1 MFKKMFIII
10 LLWAAFS
17 SSQAATG
24 FRQTLLITSDERP
37 LHLTFWY
44 PTLAKAPVTHAGE
57 NSAFY
62 GINVIANATPTGK
75 HHPLIVLSHGYGG
88 SWKNLSWLAAALAA
102 KGYIVAAPDH
112 PGTTTADRSPT
123 EAAKLWLRPK
133 DVTRTIDYALGHSAL
148 IGSVNDKRIAAIGHS
163 LGGWTVM
170 ALAGAKL
177 SPVQLRHDCEEPFS
191 QTICGLIP
199 TLGLNLPEAD
209 RQFSSSLQ
217 DKRIRAVITLDAGLT
232 RGFTETS
239 LAHLSIPVLV
249 IAAGTNIADLP
260 AEAESVRLANL
271 LPGNESTLHI
281 LPNATHFSFMQRC
294 KPDARRIIDDA
305 SPGDGIICDDGKP
318 YIRSQL
324 HYTIQHHVIDFLN
337 RALNE

>member
-1 MFKKMFIII
+1 MFRKMFIFI
-10 LLWAAFS
+10 LLWATFS
-17 SSQAATG
+17 SPQAATG
-24 FRQTLLITSDERP
+24 FRQTWIITPDERP

-44 PTLAKAPVTHAGE
+44 PTLAKVPVTPVGE
-57 NSAFY
+57 NSVFY

-102 KGYIVAAPDH
+102 QGYIVAAPDH

-133 DVTRTIDYALGHSAL
+133 DVTRTIDYAVGHSAL

-177 SPVQLRHDCEEPFS
+177 SPPQLRHDCEEPFS

-199 TLGLNLPEAD
+199 KLGLNRSEAD
-209 RQFSSSLQ
+209 RQFSSSLK
-217 DKRIRAVITLDAGLT
+217 DKRIRAVVTLDTGLT

-271 LPGNESTLHI
+271 LQKNESNLQI
-281 LPNATHFSFMQRC
+281 LPNATHFSFMQLC
-294 KPDARRIIDDA
+294 KPDARRIIDEA
-305 SPGDGIICDDGKP
+305 SPGEGVICVDGKP
-318 YIRSQL
+318 HIRSQL
-324 HYTIQHHVIDFLN
+324 HYTIQHHIIDFLN